1 MPITDV
7 KEFGQYIQDS
17 AASDI
22 DELPKCGTVGW
33 FGPNQGFMYFEV
45 FKPNPLDR
53 FSTIFAIFQSDDTIR
68 IYQLPGAKPAD
79 FPEKDWKVRAP
90 SRWTLTRVAPTYVSE
105 AFSNLDTLADAIV
118 AEFDELGEASTSA
131 DVELSRVLEFLE
143 AASPLTPVREL
154 VEQLGDLQ
162 HREIDDDD
170 DEEPETDPAGAAP
183 TVSSPPTPV
192 PLAPVPPST
201 TEPR

>member
-45 FKPNPLDR
+45 FKPNPLDVY
-53 FSTIFAIFQSDDTIR
+53 STIFAIFQGDDTIR
-68 IYQLPGAKPAD
+68 IYQLPGAKPPNTPD
-79 FPEKDWKVRAP
+79 DKWRIRPP

-105 AFSNLDTLADAIV
+105 AFPSMDAIADAIV
-118 AEFDELGEASTSA
+118 AEFDELGEASASA
-131 DVELSRVLEFLE
+131 DVELTRVIEFLE

-183 TVSSPPTPV
+183 TVSFPPTPG